1 MFTGFIKETG
11 LIEQVTPLESG
22 AELMIKIDPQFAA
35 EIPLQSH
42 LAIDGRV
49 FTVLHKEED
58 NHFSYLKFYASNFAK
73 VKTYLPHRQVN
84 LERALRFGDEL
95 PGTFF
100 YGLPS
105 GVVQVTALEML
116 SNGKSMMTVSFE
128 DNLSN
133 FLSVQDQVCLDGVLL
148 QIKEINTHLLS
159 FELYPHTLSVTNLG
173 ARQVGDLLWIE
184 IEPLIVKISRIL
196 PRFIP

>member
-11 LIEQVTPLESG
+11 LIEQVNPIDSG
-22 AELMIKIDPQFAA
+22 AELIIQIDPQFAA

-49 FTVLHKEED
+49 FTVLEKEQ
-58 NHFSYLKFYASNFAK
+58 HHPFTCLKFYASNFAK
-73 VKTYLPHRQVN
+73 VKTYLPQRKVN

-105 GVVQVTALEML
+105 GVVQVTSLERL
-116 SNGKSMMTVSFE
+116 SNRKSIMTVSFE
-128 DNLSN
+128 DDLIN

-148 QIKEINTHLLS
+148 QVKKLTTPLIV
-159 FELYPHTLSVTNLG
+159 FELYPHTLRLTNLG

>member
-22 AELMIKIDPQFAA
+22 AELIIQIDPEFAA

-42 LAIDGRV
+42 LAVDGRV
-49 FTVLHKEED
+49 FTVLQKEEQ
-58 NHFSYLKFYASNFAK
+58 NHCSYLKFYASNFAK

-116 SNGKSMMTVSFE
+116 SNGKSMMTGFE
-128 DNLSN
+128 
-133 FLSVQDQVCLDGVLL
+133 
-148 QIKEINTHLLS
+148 
-159 FELYPHTLSVTNLG
+159 
-173 ARQVGDLLWIE
+173 
-184 IEPLIVKISRIL
+184 
-196 PRFIP
+196 